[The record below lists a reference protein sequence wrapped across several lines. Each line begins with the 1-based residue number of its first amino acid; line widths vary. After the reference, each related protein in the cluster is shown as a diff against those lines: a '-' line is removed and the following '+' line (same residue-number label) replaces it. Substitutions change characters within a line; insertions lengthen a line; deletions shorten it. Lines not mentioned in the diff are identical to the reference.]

1 MSVSVFKRYELKYVL
16 TKKQYLNIIEEI
28 NKKLIPDKYGKSTI
42 QSLYYDRDDNLLI
55 RRSIEKPEY
64 KEKIRL
70 RSYGL
75 VSNNDFVYLEL
86 KKKCQGVVFKR
97 RIEIKLKDAINNKLD
112 DSQIS
117 KEIKYFISFYKPL
130 KPRMLLLYDRTAYF
144 GDDELRITFDE
155 NIRYRTNRLALDE
168 GLDGNILYQNDMV
181 LMEIKM
187 IKAMPLWLAR
197 LLDKEKIY
205 KTSFSKY
212 GEAYK
217 KELLKNIYWEEQK
230 IG

>member
-1 MSVSVFKRYELKYVL
+1 MSISVFKRYELKYVL
-16 TKKQYLNIIEEI
+16 TKRQYFNIIDEI
-28 NKKLIPDKYGKSTI
+28 KKNLIPDKYGKSTI

-75 VSNNDFVYLEL
+75 VTNNDKVYLEL

-97 RIEIKLKDAINNKLD
+97 RIEIKLADACVHNLD

-117 KEIKYFISFYKPL
+117 REIKYFMDYYKSL
-130 KPRMLLLYDRTAYF
+130 KPKMLLLYDRTAYF
-144 GDDELRITFDE
+144 GEDELRITFDE
-155 NIRYRTNRLALDE
+155 NIRYRTNRLALNE
-168 GLDGNILYQNDMV
+168 GLDGNSLNQRDII

-187 IKAMPLWLAR
+187 IKAMPMWLSK

-217 KELLKNIYWEEQK
+217 KELLNRTYEEEQK

>member
-1 MSVSVFKRYELKYVL
+1 MSISVFKRYELKYVL
-16 TKKQYLNIIEEI
+16 TKKQYLNIIQEI
-28 NKKLIPDKYGKSTI
+28 NKMLIPDKYGKSTI

-97 RIEIKLKDAINNKLD
+97 RIQIKLKDAINNKLD

-117 KEIKYFISFYKPL
+117 KEIKYFINFYKPL
-130 KPRMLLLYDRTAYF
+130 KPKMLLLYDRTAYF

-168 GLDGNILYQNDMV
+168 GLDGNSLHQNDIV

-187 IKAMPLWLAR
+187 VKAMPLWLAR

-217 KELLKNIYWEEQK
+217 KEVLKKLYWEEQK

>member
-1 MSVSVFKRYELKYVL
+1 MSISVFKRYELKYVL
-16 TKKQYLNIIEEI
+16 TKKQYLNIISEI
-28 NKKLIPDKYGKSTI
+28 RKKLVPDKYGKSTI
-42 QSLYYDRDDNLLI
+42 QSLYFDRDDHLLI
-55 RRSIEKPEY
+55 RRSIEKPVY

-75 VSNNDFVYLEL
+75 VTSDDLVYLEL
-86 KKKCQGVVFKR
+86 KKKCEGVVFKR
-97 RIEIKLKDAINNKLD
+97 RIGIKLKDASINKLD

-117 KEIKYFISFYKPL
+117 REIKYFMNYYKPL
-130 KPRMLLLYDRTAYF
+130 KPKMLLLYDRTAYF
-144 GDDELRITFDE
+144 GEDELRITFDE
-155 NIRYRTNRLALDE
+155 NIRYRTNRLTLDD
-168 GLDGNILYQNDMV
+168 GLDGKSLNQNDMI

-187 IKAMPLWLAR
+187 SKAMPIWLAT

-217 KELLKNIYWEEQK
+217 KEILKNTYEEEQQ